1 MFDND
6 IINHKSRRRYIND
19 IYLLAAVFLF
29 AGILYLMIRTL
40 MPSGTYICI
49 DCGVADE
56 GSEYSNALYSL
67 DDEGYIVIF
76 GSGDIDKI
84 LQDID
89 GNNISPLIK
98 DVDGVCEYLDGY
110 MSCYTADNND
120 QVSGIDKSRFYSELN
135 KDGYV
140 DLKGIY
146 AEDTD
151 INIIKIYDHKADMI
165 ASTCPDLICVHSKPI
180 SRSSES
186 IVCLPHKVVITVVNK
201 KDNETLSKEQGSDTT
216 NDTDAIT
223 W

>member
-6 IINHKSRRRYIND
+6 IINTKSRRRYIND
-19 IYLLAAVFLF
+19 ICLLAAVFLF
-29 AGILYLMIRTL
+29 AGTMYLFIRMI
-40 MPSGTYICI
+40 MPSGTYIRI
-49 DCGVADE
+49 DCETTDE
-56 GSEYSNALYSL
+56 GTEIGNALYSL
-67 DDEGYIVIF
+67 DDEGYIAVLIPC
-76 GSGDIDKI
+76 D
-84 LQDID
+84 
-89 GNNISPLIK
+89 NNTIVLGTDRSVISPLIK
-98 DVDGVCEYLDGY
+98 DIDGVCEYLDRY
-110 MSCYTADNND
+110 MLSYSDN
-120 QVSGIDKSRFYSELN
+120 SKFRTSEIDISRFYGELDN
-135 KDGYV
+135 NGYI
-140 DLKGIY
+140 DLKDFY
-146 AEDTD
+146 SEDTD